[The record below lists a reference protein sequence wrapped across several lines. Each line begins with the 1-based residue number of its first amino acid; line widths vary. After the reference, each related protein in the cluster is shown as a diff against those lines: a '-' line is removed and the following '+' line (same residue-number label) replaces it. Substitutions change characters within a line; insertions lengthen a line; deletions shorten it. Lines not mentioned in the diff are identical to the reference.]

1 MAKKKVKGLNMD
13 KVVEIRNEVEEVM
26 EMSYTCSDCG
36 VKLKHE
42 EVFLRND
49 FIYCDKCSTK
59 IDELGNLL
67 NDEVEEMKDMNTNKD
82 MEIVKEMNEMKN
94 KLDLGIRNAILA
106 GKKETR
112 TEKFVSGKRIK
123 AILNNYKI
131 VTGEE
136 MSDVQVNYIKTLNST
151 QIYNIEL
158 TIGALNREIRVEK
171 FNQRMSQVMA

>member
-1 MAKKKVKGLNMD
+1 MAKKNVKGLNME

-26 EMSYTCSDCG
+26 EMNTSVVITEMAEHVGASLEDIDA
-36 VKLKHE
+36 
-42 EVFLRND
+42 LR
-49 FIYCDKCSTK
+49 
-59 IDELGNLL
+59 EMM
-67 NDEVEEMKDMNTNKD
+67 VEETLND

-136 MSDVQVNYIKTLNST
+136 MSDTQINYIKTLNST
-151 QIYNIEL
+151 QVYNIEL

>member
-1 MAKKKVKGLNMD
+1 MAKKNVKGLNME

-26 EMSYTCSDCG
+26 ETNTSVVVSEMAEHVGASLEDIDA
-36 VKLKHE
+36 
-42 EVFLRND
+42 LR
-49 FIYCDKCSTK
+49 
-59 IDELGNLL
+59 EMM
-67 NDEVEEMKDMNTNKD
+67 VEETLND

>member
-1 MAKKKVKGLNMD
+1 MAKKNKGLNME
-13 KVVEIRNEVEEVM
+13 KVAEIRNEVEEVM
-26 EMSYTCSDCG
+26 EINTPVVITEMAEHVGASLEDIDA
-36 VKLKHE
+36 
-42 EVFLRND
+42 LR
-49 FIYCDKCSTK
+49 
-59 IDELGNLL
+59 EMM
-67 NDEVEEMKDMNTNKD
+67 VEETLKD
-82 MEIVKEMNEMKN
+82 MELVKEMNEMKN

-136 MSDVQVNYIKTLNST
+136 MSDTQINYIKTLNST
-151 QIYNIEL
+151 QVYNIEL

>member
-1 MAKKKVKGLNMD
+1 MAKKNVKGLNME
-13 KVVEIRNEVEEVM
+13 KVAEIRNEVEEVM
-26 EMSYTCSDCG
+26 ETNTSVVITEMAEHVGASLED
-36 VKLKHE
+36 VDA
-42 EVFLRND
+42 LR
-49 FIYCDKCSTK
+49 
-59 IDELGNLL
+59 EMM
-67 NDEVEEMKDMNTNKD
+67 VEETLND

-136 MSDVQVNYIKTLNST
+136 MSETQINYIKTLNST
-151 QIYNIEL
+151 QVYNIEL

>member
-26 EMSYTCSDCG
+26 ETNTSVVVSEMAEHVGASLEDIDA
-36 VKLKHE
+36 
-42 EVFLRND
+42 LR
-49 FIYCDKCSTK
+49 
-59 IDELGNLL
+59 EMM
-67 NDEVEEMKDMNTNKD
+67 VEETLND

-136 MSDVQVNYIKTLNST
+136 MSDILVNYIITLNST
-151 QIYNIEL
+151 QVYNIEL

>member
-1 MAKKKVKGLNMD
+1 MAKKNVKGLNME

-26 EMSYTCSDCG
+26 ETNTSVVVSEMAEHVGASLEDIDA
-36 VKLKHE
+36 LREMMIE
-42 EVFLRND
+42 EQ
-49 FIYCDKCSTK
+49 
-59 IDELGNLL
+59 
-67 NDEVEEMKDMNTNKD
+67 MKD

-136 MSDVQVNYIKTLNST
+136 MSDTQINYIKTLNST

-158 TIGALNREIRVEK
+158 TIGALNRELRIEK

>member
-1 MAKKKVKGLNMD
+1 MAKKNVKGLNME
-13 KVVEIRNEVEEVM
+13 KVAEIRNEVEEVM
-26 EMSYTCSDCG
+26 EMNTSVVITEMAEHVGASLED
-36 VKLKHE
+36 VDA
-42 EVFLRND
+42 LR
-49 FIYCDKCSTK
+49 
-59 IDELGNLL
+59 EMM
-67 NDEVEEMKDMNTNKD
+67 VEETLND

-136 MSDVQVNYIKTLNST
+136 MSDTQINYIKTLNST
-151 QIYNIEL
+151 QVYNIEL

>member
-1 MAKKKVKGLNMD
+1 MAKKNVKGLNME

-26 EMSYTCSDCG
+26 ETNTSVVISEMAEHVGASLEDIDA
-36 VKLKHE
+36 
-42 EVFLRND
+42 LR
-49 FIYCDKCSTK
+49 
-59 IDELGNLL
+59 EMM
-67 NDEVEEMKDMNTNKD
+67 VEETLID

-136 MSDVQVNYIKTLNST
+136 MSDVQINYIKTLNST

-158 TIGALNREIRVEK
+158 TIGALNRELRVEK

>member
-1 MAKKKVKGLNMD
+1 MAKKMNKGLNME

-26 EMSYTCSDCG
+26 ETNTSVVISEMAEHVGASLEDIDA
-36 VKLKHE
+36 
-42 EVFLRND
+42 LR
-49 FIYCDKCSTK
+49 
-59 IDELGNLL
+59 EMM
-67 NDEVEEMKDMNTNKD
+67 VEETLND

-136 MSDVQVNYIKTLNST
+136 MSDTQINYIKTLNST

-158 TIGALNREIRVEK
+158 TIGALNRELRIEK

>member
-1 MAKKKVKGLNMD
+1 MAKKNVKGLNME
-13 KVVEIRNEVEEVM
+13 KVVEIRSEVEEVM
-26 EMSYTCSDCG
+26 ETNTSVVISEMAEHVGASLEDIDA
-36 VKLKHE
+36 
-42 EVFLRND
+42 LR
-49 FIYCDKCSTK
+49 
-59 IDELGNLL
+59 EMM
-67 NDEVEEMKDMNTNKD
+67 VEETLND

>member
-1 MAKKKVKGLNMD
+1 MAKKNVKGLNME
-13 KVVEIRNEVEEVM
+13 KVAEIRSEVEEVM
-26 EMSYTCSDCG
+26 EINTPVVITEMAEHVGASLEDIDA
-36 VKLKHE
+36 
-42 EVFLRND
+42 LR
-49 FIYCDKCSTK
+49 
-59 IDELGNLL
+59 EMM
-67 NDEVEEMKDMNTNKD
+67 VEETLND

-158 TIGALNREIRVEK
+158 TIGALNRELRIEK

>member
-1 MAKKKVKGLNMD
+1 MAKKNVKGLNME
-13 KVVEIRNEVEEVM
+13 KVAEIRSEVEEVM
-26 EMSYTCSDCG
+26 EINTPVVITEMAEHVGASLEDIDA
-36 VKLKHE
+36 
-42 EVFLRND
+42 LR
-49 FIYCDKCSTK
+49 
-59 IDELGNLL
+59 EMM
-67 NDEVEEMKDMNTNKD
+67 VEETLKD
-82 MEIVKEMNEMKN
+82 MELVKEMNEMKN

-136 MSDVQVNYIKTLNST
+136 MSDIQVNYIKTLNST

-171 FNQRMSQVMA
+171 FNQRMSQIMA

>member
-1 MAKKKVKGLNMD
+1 MAKKNVKGLNME
-13 KVVEIRNEVEEVM
+13 KVVEIRSEVEEVM
-26 EMSYTCSDCG
+26 ETNTSVVISEMAEHVGASLEDIDA
-36 VKLKHE
+36 
-42 EVFLRND
+42 LR
-49 FIYCDKCSTK
+49 
-59 IDELGNLL
+59 EMM
-67 NDEVEEMKDMNTNKD
+67 VEETLND

-151 QIYNIEL
+151 QVYNIEL

>member
-1 MAKKKVKGLNMD
+1 MAKKNVKGLNME

-26 EMSYTCSDCG
+26 ETNTSVAISEMAEHVGASLEDIDA
-36 VKLKHE
+36 
-42 EVFLRND
+42 LR
-49 FIYCDKCSTK
+49 
-59 IDELGNLL
+59 EMM
-67 NDEVEEMKDMNTNKD
+67 VEETLND

>member
-1 MAKKKVKGLNMD
+1 MAKKNKGLNME
-13 KVVEIRNEVEEVM
+13 KVAEIRNEVEEVM
-26 EMSYTCSDCG
+26 ETNTSVVISEMAEHVGASLEDIDA
-36 VKLKHE
+36 
-42 EVFLRND
+42 LR
-49 FIYCDKCSTK
+49 
-59 IDELGNLL
+59 EMM
-67 NDEVEEMKDMNTNKD
+67 VEETLND

-136 MSDVQVNYIKTLNST
+136 MSDTQINYIKTLNST
-151 QIYNIEL
+151 QVYNIEL

>member
-1 MAKKKVKGLNMD
+1 MAKKNVKGLNME

-26 EMSYTCSDCG
+26 ETNTSVVISEMAEHVGASLEDIDA
-36 VKLKHE
+36 
-42 EVFLRND
+42 LR
-49 FIYCDKCSTK
+49 
-59 IDELGNLL
+59 EMM
-67 NDEVEEMKDMNTNKD
+67 VEETLND

>member
-1 MAKKKVKGLNMD
+1 MAKKIVKGLNME
-13 KVVEIRNEVEEVM
+13 KVAEIRNEVEEVM
-26 EMSYTCSDCG
+26 ETNTPVVITEMAEHVGASLEDIDA
-36 VKLKHE
+36 
-42 EVFLRND
+42 LR
-49 FIYCDKCSTK
+49 
-59 IDELGNLL
+59 EMM
-67 NDEVEEMKDMNTNKD
+67 VEETLKD

-151 QIYNIEL
+151 QVYNIEL

>member
-1 MAKKKVKGLNMD
+1 MAKKNVKGLNME
-13 KVVEIRNEVEEVM
+13 KVAEIRNEVEEVM
-26 EMSYTCSDCG
+26 EINTPVVITEMAEHVGASLEDIDA
-36 VKLKHE
+36 
-42 EVFLRND
+42 LR
-49 FIYCDKCSTK
+49 
-59 IDELGNLL
+59 EMM
-67 NDEVEEMKDMNTNKD
+67 VEETLND

-136 MSDVQVNYIKTLNST
+136 MSDTQINYIKTLNST
-151 QIYNIEL
+151 QVYNIEL

>member
-1 MAKKKVKGLNMD
+1 MAKKNVKGLNTE
-13 KVVEIRNEVEEVM
+13 KVVEIRSEVEEVM
-26 EMSYTCSDCG
+26 ETNTSVVISEMAEHVGASLEDIDA
-36 VKLKHE
+36 
-42 EVFLRND
+42 LR
-49 FIYCDKCSTK
+49 
-59 IDELGNLL
+59 EMM
-67 NDEVEEMKDMNTNKD
+67 VEETLND

>member
-1 MAKKKVKGLNMD
+1 MAKKKVKGLNMN

-26 EMSYTCSDCG
+26 ETNTSVVVSEMAEHVGASLEDIDA
-36 VKLKHE
+36 
-42 EVFLRND
+42 LR
-49 FIYCDKCSTK
+49 
-59 IDELGNLL
+59 EMM
-67 NDEVEEMKDMNTNKD
+67 VEETLND

-158 TIGALNREIRVEK
+158 TMGALNREIRVEK

>member
-1 MAKKKVKGLNMD
+1 MAKKNKGLNME
-13 KVVEIRNEVEEVM
+13 KVAEIRNEVEEVM
-26 EMSYTCSDCG
+26 EINTPVVITEMAEHVGASLEDIDA
-36 VKLKHE
+36 
-42 EVFLRND
+42 LR
-49 FIYCDKCSTK
+49 
-59 IDELGNLL
+59 EMM
-67 NDEVEEMKDMNTNKD
+67 VEETLND

>member
-1 MAKKKVKGLNMD
+1 MAKKNVKGLNME

-26 EMSYTCSDCG
+26 EMNTSVVVSEMAEHVGASLEDIDA
-36 VKLKHE
+36 
-42 EVFLRND
+42 LR
-49 FIYCDKCSTK
+49 
-59 IDELGNLL
+59 EMM
-67 NDEVEEMKDMNTNKD
+67 VEETLND

-136 MSDVQVNYIKTLNST
+136 MSDTQLNYIKTLNST
-151 QIYNIEL
+151 QVYNIEL
-158 TIGALNREIRVEK
+158 TIGALNRELRIEK

>member
-1 MAKKKVKGLNMD
+1 MAKKNKGLNME
-13 KVVEIRNEVEEVM
+13 KVAEIRSEVEEVM
-26 EMSYTCSDCG
+26 EINTPVVITEMAEHVGASLEDIDA
-36 VKLKHE
+36 
-42 EVFLRND
+42 LR
-49 FIYCDKCSTK
+49 
-59 IDELGNLL
+59 EMM
-67 NDEVEEMKDMNTNKD
+67 VEETLKD
-82 MEIVKEMNEMKN
+82 MELVKEMNEMKN

-151 QIYNIEL
+151 QVYNIEL

>member
-1 MAKKKVKGLNMD
+1 MAKKNVKGLNME
-13 KVVEIRNEVEEVM
+13 KVAEIRNEVEEVM
-26 EMSYTCSDCG
+26 ETNTSVVITEMAEHVGASLEDIDA
-36 VKLKHE
+36 
-42 EVFLRND
+42 LR
-49 FIYCDKCSTK
+49 
-59 IDELGNLL
+59 EMM
-67 NDEVEEMKDMNTNKD
+67 VEETLKD

-136 MSDVQVNYIKTLNST
+136 MSDTQINYIKTLNST
-151 QIYNIEL
+151 QVYNIEL

>member
-1 MAKKKVKGLNMD
+1 MAKKNKGLNME
-13 KVVEIRNEVEEVM
+13 KVAEIRNEVEEVM
-26 EMSYTCSDCG
+26 EINTPVVITEMAEHVGASLEDIDA
-36 VKLKHE
+36 
-42 EVFLRND
+42 LR
-49 FIYCDKCSTK
+49 
-59 IDELGNLL
+59 EMM
-67 NDEVEEMKDMNTNKD
+67 VEETLND

-136 MSDVQVNYIKTLNST
+136 MSDTQINYIKTLNST
-151 QIYNIEL
+151 QVYNIEL

>member
-1 MAKKKVKGLNMD
+1 MAKKNKGLNME
-13 KVVEIRNEVEEVM
+13 KVAEIRNEVEEVM
-26 EMSYTCSDCG
+26 EINTPVVITEMAEHVGASLEDIDA
-36 VKLKHE
+36 
-42 EVFLRND
+42 LR
-49 FIYCDKCSTK
+49 
-59 IDELGNLL
+59 EMM
-67 NDEVEEMKDMNTNKD
+67 VEETLND

-136 MSDVQVNYIKTLNST
+136 MSDTQINYIKTLNST
-151 QIYNIEL
+151 QVYNIEL

-171 FNQRMSQVMA
+171 FNQRMSQIMA

>member
-1 MAKKKVKGLNMD
+1 MAKKNKGLNME
-13 KVVEIRNEVEEVM
+13 KVAEIRNEVEEVM
-26 EMSYTCSDCG
+26 EMNTSVVITEMAEHVGASLEDIDA
-36 VKLKHE
+36 
-42 EVFLRND
+42 LR
-49 FIYCDKCSTK
+49 
-59 IDELGNLL
+59 EMM
-67 NDEVEEMKDMNTNKD
+67 VEETLKD
-82 MEIVKEMNEMKN
+82 MELVKEMNEMKN

-151 QIYNIEL
+151 QVYNIEL

>member
-1 MAKKKVKGLNMD
+1 MAKKNVKGLNME
-13 KVVEIRNEVEEVM
+13 KVVEMRNEVEEVM
-26 EMSYTCSDCG
+26 ETNTSVVISEMAEHVGASLEDIDA
-36 VKLKHE
+36 
-42 EVFLRND
+42 LR
-49 FIYCDKCSTK
+49 
-59 IDELGNLL
+59 EMM
-67 NDEVEEMKDMNTNKD
+67 VEETLND

>member
-1 MAKKKVKGLNMD
+1 MAKKNKGLNME
-13 KVVEIRNEVEEVM
+13 KVAEIRNEVEEVM
-26 EMSYTCSDCG
+26 EINTPVVITEMAEHVGASLEDIDA
-36 VKLKHE
+36 
-42 EVFLRND
+42 LR
-49 FIYCDKCSTK
+49 
-59 IDELGNLL
+59 EMM
-67 NDEVEEMKDMNTNKD
+67 VEETLKD
-82 MEIVKEMNEMKN
+82 MELVKEMNEMKN

-151 QIYNIEL
+151 QVYNIEL